1 MPVPPISPEQ
11 AVELAKSMIAA
22 CDGGTFCTLGQVAS
36 LANITEHLTPLAAQ
50 AVNLYLSVG
59 A

>member
-1 MPVPPISPEQ
+1 
-11 AVELAKSMIAA
+11 MIAA
-22 CDGGTFCTLGQVAS
+22 CDGGTFCTIGQGAS